1 MDVLSPSD
9 LGIILTYRCQ
19 CACRH
24 CLYCCG
30 PTWEKE
36 PMSAAELRKALEAAL
51 QFPEK
56 PQVHLTG
63 GEPFLCFDLLLK
75 GAAMASELG
84 IFAYAET
91 SASWCTDRKEAAA
104 KFERLRDA
112 GLKAMLISC
121 SPFHAEKIAASRI
134 LAAADASI
142 DVFGPHRTM
151 VYLPDFIKVLQI
163 FGTEKPVP
171 LSRYEEVLGREKARL
186 ILWQGYGIISG
197 GRSGYGLAA
206 FAERQPAESF
216 SMDHCEGQVLY
227 AHHSHFDLY
236 GNYISGFCGGL
247 SVGDWHELS
256 ETRSRFGNGRY
267 PDLVAELIDR
277 GPYGLYLLAAEK
289 YGYSAL
295 EGGYAGKCHLCVDVR
310 RHLHAVEGNF
320 EELRPSG
327 FYENLHEKKI
337 EEPV

>member
-1 MDVLSPSD
+1 MDLLSPSD

-30 PTWEKE
+30 PQWEKE
-36 PMSAAELRKALEAAL
+36 PMSRDELRRALEAAR
-51 QFPEK
+51 QFPTT

-63 GEPFLCFDLLLK
+63 GEPFLCFDLLLE

-91 SASWCTDRKEAAA
+91 SASWCTDRDEAAS

-112 GLKAMLISC
+112 GLQAMLISC

-134 LAAADASI
+134 LTAAEASI

-151 VYLPDFIKVLQI
+151 VYLPDFIKVLQL
-163 FGTEKPVP
+163 FGTDRPVP
-171 LSRYEEVLGREKARL
+171 LSKYEEVLGPEKAAL
-186 ILWQGYGIISG
+186 ILWEGYGIISG
-197 GRSGYGLAA
+197 GRSGYGLGR
-206 FAERQPAESF
+206 FADRQPAEAF

-247 SVGDWHELS
+247 RVGDWHALS
-256 ETRSRFGNGRY
+256 EVRSQFGNGRY
-267 PDLVAELIDR
+267 PSLVAELIDR
-277 GPYGLYLLAAEK
+277 GPYGLYLLAGER
-289 YGYSAL
+289 YGYRGL
-295 EGGYAGKCHLCVDVR
+295 EEGYAGKCHLCVDVR
-310 RHLHAVEGNF
+310 RHLNAAGDY
-320 EELRPSG
+320 EELRPPG
-327 FYENLHEKKI
+327 FYENLPEKKSV
-337 EEPV
+337 EAV